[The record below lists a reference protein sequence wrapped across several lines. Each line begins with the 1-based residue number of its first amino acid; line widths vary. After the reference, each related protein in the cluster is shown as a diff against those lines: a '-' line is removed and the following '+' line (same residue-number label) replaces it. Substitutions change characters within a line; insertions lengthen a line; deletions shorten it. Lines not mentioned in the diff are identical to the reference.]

1 MAGKNYNRIDI
12 KNSTNDEIELNI
24 ENSAERIDSF
34 GKIAENQGYK
44 KIMNAIL
51 KELKTLTEKDVK
63 V

>member
-1 MAGKNYNRIDI
+1 MTGKNYNRIDI
-12 KNSTNDEIELNI
+12 KNSNNDEIDLEI

-51 KELKTLTEKDVK
+51 KELKKLTEEEVK